1 MIYMMI
7 TYLIAEIKYS
17 LESFRQQGL
26 WPSYYFILSVT
37 QIRNL
42 NPIGLYA
49 RWQIGVL
56 LLLIVLMSGCID
68 RNSIGVQ
75 TTSDNTSLIPREIVL
90 FSNRDREDV
99 QLSPDG
105 SRISFCAPVNGVPN
119 LWVGPAKDPG
129 AAKPVTNYTRRSI
142 GANEWAYTNRHIL
155 YIQDE
160 NGDGNYRIYCLNLS
174 SGDVKNLTP
183 MRGVRA
189 QILAKSPKYPQEIM
203 IGLNDRDPQY
213 YDIYRLNIETGNMT
227 LIMKNDRFQINQKN
241 GPRVGIDGDY
251 RIRFASKITPVGGI
265 ERFELMDNGSW
276 RLFSKTSPGEIFE
289 IFGFNRTGETAYF
302 WDDRNRS
309 TLALVAIDLK
319 SGDKTVVAQDP
330 RVDLWDYFII
340 HPKEKT
346 VQAVSFNY
354 ERMYWQAIDPGLAK
368 DLEYLSTVTD
378 GDFRVVSQTLDN
390 EAWIVAYVMDDGP
403 MRYYYYDRKDG
414 TARLL
419 FTSNRELEGWP
430 LAKMHPAVIRSRDGL
445 DLVSYYTLPLKSDP
459 DGDGI
464 PDAPLPMVLN
474 VHGGPWGRDEWG
486 YSFEHQWLAN
496 RGYAVLS
503 INFRGSTGF
512 GKNFTNAGNYEWGR
526 KMQDDL
532 IDGVNWA
539 VQKGIADPDRIAI
552 MGASYGGYATLAA
565 LTFTPEVFVCGVD
578 ESGISDMK
586 TWIESMP
593 SYDQRKSSML
603 ASRLGAPQTEEG
615 SIMLFER
622 SPINHVDRIM
632 RPLLIT
638 QGANDPV
645 TPRDHSDRIVSA
657 MQEKNLSVT
666 YLLYPDE
673 GHGLGRRDNIMLNYA
688 VIEAFLAKHLGGRYE
703 PIGDDLQSSSA
714 TVPVG
719 AEEVP
724 GLKEALKARD
734 NTSAMP

>member
-1 MIYMMI
+1 MYPYI
-7 TYLIAEIKYS
+7 IKLNLTGPY
-17 LESFRQQGL
+17 
-26 WPSYYFILSVT
+26 T
-37 QIRNL
+37 QR
-42 NPIGLYA
+42 
-49 RWQIGVL
+49 QIGVILFL
-56 LLLIVLMSGCID
+56 LVLMSGCID
-68 RNSIGVQ
+68 RNSIGFQ
-75 TTSDNTSLIPREIVL
+75 TTEKNILISREVIL
-90 FSNRDREDV
+90 FSNRDRDDV

-105 SRISFCAPVNGVPN
+105 SKISFCAPVNGVPN
-119 LWVGPAKDPG
+119 LWVGPAKDPDK
-129 AAKPVTNYTRRSI
+129 AQPVTNHTSRSI
-142 GANEWAYTNRHIL
+142 GAHEWAYTNQHIL
-155 YIQDE
+155 YLQDE
-160 NGDGNYRIYCLNLS
+160 NGDGNLCIYCLNLS

-183 MRGVRA
+183 LRGVRA
-189 QILAKSPKYPQEIM
+189 QILAKSPRYPQEIM
-203 IGLNDRDPQY
+203 IGLNNRNPSF
-213 YDIYRLNIETGNMT
+213 YDICRLNIETGNTT
-227 LIMKNDRFQINQKN
+227 LVMKNDQFQINQKN
-241 GPRVGIDGDY
+241 GPRVGIDDNY
-251 RIRFASKITPVGGI
+251 RIRFASRITQDGEI
-265 ERFELMDNGSW
+265 ERFELMDNRSW

-289 IFGFNRTGETAYF
+289 IFGFNKTGETAYF

-319 SGDKTVVAQDP
+319 TGDETVVAQDP

-340 HPKEKT
+340 HPTEKT

-354 ERMYWQAIDPGLAK
+354 ERMYWQAIDSGLTK
-368 DLEYLSTVTD
+368 DLEYLGKVAD

-390 EAWIVAYVMDDGP
+390 EAWIVAYAMDDGP
-403 MRYYYYDRKDG
+403 MRYYCYGREDG
-414 TARLL
+414 KARLL
-419 FTSNRELEGWP
+419 FTANSELEGWP
-430 LAKMHPAVIRSRDGL
+430 LARMHPAVIRSRDGL
-445 DLVSYYTLPLKSDP
+445 DLVSYYTLPPESDP
-459 DGDGI
+459 DDDGI

-512 GKNFTNAGNYEWGR
+512 GKNFTNAGDLEWGR

-532 IDGVNWA
+532 IDGINWA
-539 VQKGIADPDRIAI
+539 VQKGIADQDRIAI

-578 ESGISDMK
+578 EFGISDMK
-586 TWIESMP
+586 SWIESQP
-593 SYDQRKSSML
+593 SYNQGKSSRL
-603 ASRLGAPQTEEG
+603 ASRLGDPQTEEG
-615 SIMLFER
+615 RRMLFER
-622 SPINHVDRIM
+622 SPINHVDRIK

-657 MQEKNLSVT
+657 MKEKNLSVI

-688 VIEAFLAKHLGGRYE
+688 VVEAFLAKHLGGRYE
-703 PIGDDLQSSSA
+703 PIGNDLQSSSA

-724 GLKEALKARD
+724 GLTEALNASDGIQQR
-734 NTSAMP
+734 S